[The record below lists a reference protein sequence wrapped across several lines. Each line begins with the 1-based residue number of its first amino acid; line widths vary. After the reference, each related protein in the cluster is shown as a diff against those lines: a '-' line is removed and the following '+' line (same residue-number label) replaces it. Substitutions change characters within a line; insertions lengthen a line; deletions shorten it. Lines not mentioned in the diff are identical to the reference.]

1 MNLEKYKVFYEK
13 FLVSSTAIWLK
24 FILGILATWHLS
36 FLIKSVQNILPDIL
50 LKYFIY
56 GTPLVLVVIFLM
68 STYCYKSYFLNSL
81 VLFLIVIFMFM
92 SNVALIALK
101 EESLAH
107 TYMGMVVAFTL
118 FGIINYIRTYPI
130 KNEVEKKSNQE
141 EDKKIKT
148 NNGQ

>member
-13 FLVSSTAIWLK
+13 FLASAMANWLK

-50 LKYFIY
+50 LNYFIY

-92 SNVALIALK
+92 SNVALVALK

-130 KNEVEKKSNQE
+130 KNEVEKQKNQE
-141 EDKKIKT
+141 EDEKIKT

>member
-92 SNVALIALK
+92 SNVALVALK

-141 EDKKIKT
+141 EDEKNK
-148 NNGQ
+148 NE

>member
-92 SNVALIALK
+92 SNVALVALK

-130 KNEVEKKSNQE
+130 KNEVEKQKNQE
-141 EDKKIKT
+141 EDEKNK
-148 NNGQ
+148 NE